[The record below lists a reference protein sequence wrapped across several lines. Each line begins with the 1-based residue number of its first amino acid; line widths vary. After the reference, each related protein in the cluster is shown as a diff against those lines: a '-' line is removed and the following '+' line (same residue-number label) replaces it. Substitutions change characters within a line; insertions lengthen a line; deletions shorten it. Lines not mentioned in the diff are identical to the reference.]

1 MEMMDYNIEEK
12 TYTLNLGPQHP
23 STHGVLR
30 VLLEMEGEFISKAE
44 PVIGYGHR
52 AHEHM
57 AENRSY
63 LQFLPNM
70 GRVDYLHALAFN
82 QGYCMAVEKLIGV
95 TVPERGEFIRVICS
109 ELNRI
114 SSHLLWVGA
123 YLLDLGAFTPILY
136 CFDDRENLLDLLDRI
151 TGSRLTYCFYR
162 FGGVPEDLDDEF
174 ISGTR
179 AFSKRLRA
187 RFKDYDNLV
196 TKNVIFINRARDVG
210 FITREQ
216 CLKYGLTGPMVR
228 GSGIP
233 YDIRKSEPYSAYPL
247 FDFEIPIGAK
257 GDIYDRYLVRMRE
270 MEQSLRIIEQALDKL
285 PGGPIMAEKV
295 PKRIKPAAGEVYQ
308 AVETAR
314 GEFGCYIV
322 SQGDIKPYRIKLR
335 VPSFANLSI
344 LPEIAVD
351 TLVADLVA
359 ILGSVDVVVPE
370 IDR

>member
-1 MEMMDYNIEEK
+1 MIELGIEEK
-12 TYTLNLGPQHP
+12 TFLLNLGPQHP

-30 VLLEMEGEFISKAE
+30 VLLEMEGEFITRAE

-57 AENRSY
+57 AENRNY

-82 QGYCMAVEKLIGV
+82 HGYCLAVEKLLGL
-95 TVPERGEFIRVICS
+95 TVPERAEFIRVITC

-114 SSHLLWVGA
+114 ASHLLWFGA

-136 CFDDRENLLDLLDRI
+136 CFDDRENVVDLLDRI
-151 TGSRLTYCFYR
+151 TGSRLTYCYFR
-162 FGGVPEDLDDEF
+162 FGGVPQDIDEEF
-174 ISGTR
+174 ITGTR
-179 AFSKRLRA
+179 AFIKRLR
-187 RFKDYDNLV
+187 RRWKDYDDLV
-196 TKNVIFINRARDVG
+196 TKNIIFIKRTRDVG
-210 FITREQ
+210 VITQEQ
-216 CLKYGLTGPMVR
+216 ALKWGLTGPMLR

-233 YDIRKSEPYSAYPL
+233 YDIRRSEPYSAYPL
-247 FDFEIPIGAK
+247 FDFEIPIGER
-257 GDIYDRYLVRMRE
+257 GDIMDRYLVRLRE
-270 MEQSLRIIEQALDKL
+270 MEQSLRIVEQALDKL
-285 PGGPIMAEKV
+285 PEGPIMAEKI
-295 PKRIKPAAGEVYQ
+295 PKRLKPAAGEVYQ
-308 AVETAR
+308 AVESAR

-322 SQGDIKPYRIKLR
+322 SAGELKPYRIKLR

-359 ILGSVDVVVPE
+359 ILGSIDVVVPE